1 MGYYQFTQPIIL
13 LRDPDLI
20 KQICVKDFDAFPERR
35 TNIPEEIEPLWTKNL
50 VAVNGKHYL

>member
-1 MGYYQFTQPIIL
+1 MGYYQFTKPILL

-35 TNIPEEIEPLWTKNL
+35 DNIPEEVEPLWTKNL
-50 VAVNGKHYL
+50 VAVNGISKF